1 MQAHTCTGI
10 DLDNRLRAGT
20 HMLSALHRAA
30 AERMLRLCR
39 DVAGGSYRMGD
50 VAVTFA
56 GAAASCEKAL
66 RRAASPS
73 DSLLVAIFGECCIQ
87 K

>member
-1 MQAHTCTGI
+1 
-10 DLDNRLRAGT
+10 
-20 HMLSALHRAA
+20 MLNVPHRAF
-30 AERMLRLCR
+30 AECMLRLCR

-56 GAAASCEKAL
+56 GAAAACEKAL
-66 RRAASPS
+66 RRTASPS
-73 DSLLVAIFGECCIQ
+73 DSVLVDIFGDCCIQ

>member
-1 MQAHTCTGI
+1 
-10 DLDNRLRAGT
+10 
-20 HMLSALHRAA
+20 MLSASHCACA
-30 AERMLRLCR
+30 KSMLGLRR

-66 RRAASPS
+66 RRAASPT
-73 DSLLVAIFGECCIQ
+73 DSLLVDIFGDCCIQ

>member
-1 MQAHTCTGI
+1 MISRYTY
-10 DLDNRLRAGT
+10 
-20 HMLSALHRAA
+20 
-30 AERMLRLCR
+30 RMGWPTQSQTTAIRIGLYRR

-56 GAAASCEKAL
+56 GAAASCKQAL
-66 RRAASPS
+66 CEAGSPS
-73 DSLLVAIFGECCIQ
+73 DSLLAAIFGDCCIQ

>member
-1 MQAHTCTGI
+1 
-10 DLDNRLRAGT
+10 
-20 HMLSALHRAA
+20 MLNALYHAVSGC
-30 AERMLRLCR
+30 MLRLCR

-66 RRAASPS
+66 CRTASPS
-73 DSLLVAIFGECCIQ
+73 DSLLVDIFGDCCIQ

>member
-1 MQAHTCTGI
+1 MNVVRGLA
-10 DLDNRLRAGT
+10 
-20 HMLSALHRAA
+20 LS
-30 AERMLRLCR
+30 CR

-56 GAAASCEKAL
+56 GAAAACEKAL
-66 RRAASPS
+66 CGAANLS
-73 DSLLVAIFGECCIQ
+73 DSLLTAIFGDCCIQ

>member
-1 MQAHTCTGI
+1 MSSP
-10 DLDNRLRAGT
+10 LR
-20 HMLSALHRAA
+20 
-30 AERMLRLCR
+30 R

-50 VAVTFA
+50 VAVTLA

-66 RRAASPS
+66 CGAAAPAG
-73 DSLLVAIFGECCIQ
+73 SLLAAIFGDCCIQ

>member
-1 MQAHTCTGI
+1 MP
-10 DLDNRLRAGT
+10 
-20 HMLSALHRAA
+20 SALHCAFVERA
-30 AERMLRLCR
+30 LRLRR

-66 RRAASPS
+66 RGAASPS
-73 DSLLVAIFGECCIQ
+73 DSLLVDIFGNCCIQ